1 MSSVLG
7 VSVGAGAVRLA
18 RPHAAN
24 PHQPIHP
31 QGFDLHTIAVRD
43 HRGEELAAEAV
54 GVTLETTP
62 DIRATAIAYRG
73 EQQARAVRAAMARQ
87 QLTDYELVPE
97 LFATLEYAMAAG
109 EIRGINCLVVYDLG
123 SSGLTVSVV
132 DTHTREVRYT
142 ERTSE
147 ISGDYLDS
155 LIREQQIASG
165 RIAHPQH
172 PVGLAALDALCRE
185 AKEQLSSNTAV
196 ALPSEQGLVL
206 LAQEN
211 FEALIV
217 TAVESSARMTRDVVA
232 RAQRPVQGVLA
243 IGGCARIPLVAKVLE
258 HWIGVPVIVPENPE
272 TVTVRGAALLAR
284 PIARP
289 AVAPAAA
296 PAPTQQQPF
305 DDEELSPAWLSAPPK
320 KSRRKRKND
329 LADDDWLGS
338 DEQGEDWGAAPAPQ
352 ARRQNYDDLPDA
364 LAGRPRRKRE
374 LNGAVLT
381 VTALVVIAAIGIGLG
396 YGQQVLT
403 RDSNSSEGTTPAS
416 TSSVPRTTTLEPQ
429 IAVAPATTTTETE
442 SAVAPPPRRTTTTP
456 PPPTPG
462 PNTFTVPFLPP
473 IVVPTIPPELFPGPP
488 PAG

>member
-7 VSVGAGAVRLA
+7 VSVGAGAVRMA
-18 RPHAAN
+18 RPHAQN
-24 PHQPIHP
+24 PQGPVSP
-31 QGFDLHTIAVRD
+31 QGFDLHTIPVRE
-43 HRGEELAAEAV
+43 HPGEEAAAEAV
-54 GVTLETTP
+54 GVTLETAP

-73 EQQARAVRAAMARQ
+73 EQQARSVRAAMARQ

-97 LFATLEYAMAAG
+97 IFATLEYATATG
-109 EIRGINCLVVYDLG
+109 EIRGINSLAVYDLG

-132 DTHTREVRYT
+132 DTQTREVRYT

-165 RIAHPQH
+165 RIAHPQN
-172 PVGLAALDALCRE
+172 PAGLAALDALCRE

-211 FEALIV
+211 FEALVV
-217 TAVESSARMTRDVVA
+217 TAIESSARMTRDVIA
-232 RAQRPVQGVLA
+232 RAGRPVQGVLV

-258 HWIGVPVIVPENPE
+258 HWIGVPVIVPESPE
-272 TVTVRGAALLAR
+272 TVTARGAALLAR
-284 PIARP
+284 P
-289 AVAPAAA
+289 AVRPAAA
-296 PAPTQQQPF
+296 QAPAPATMAF

-320 KSRRKRKND
+320 KGKRKRKND
-329 LADDDWLGS
+329 LADDDWLGNE
-338 DEQGEDWGAAPAPQ
+338 DPGQDWGQ
-352 ARRQNYDDLPDA
+352 ARPPKARKRSYDETPAA
-364 LAGRPRRKRE
+364 LADHPRRKRE

-381 VTALVVIAAIGIGLG
+381 VSALAVVAAIGIGLG

-403 RDSNSSEGTTPAS
+403 RDSNSSEGSPPAT

-442 SAVAPPPRRTTTTP
+442 SAAAPPPRRTTTTA

-473 IVVPTIPPELFPGPP
+473 IVVPTIPPDLFPAPP
-488 PAG
+488 PGG